1 FDDGRRFDIVQSAG
15 VLHHMADPFAGAR
28 RVCQLLKPGG
38 FIALGLYSAR
48 AREHL
53 RPAKALAR
61 SYRPD
66 TVRELRQAIIN
77 APDLDP
83 VRGPAVASRDF
94 YATSGCRDLLMH
106 VQEHELTIADLRR
119 ILDENGLTFLGFH
132 QFAIPEVRADY
143 LARFPHDPA
152 GLDLDAWDAYEAD
165 HPRVFQRMYQ
175 FWAQKPG

>member
-1 FDDGRRFDIVQSAG
+1 MRRSLRHLATEGDKLG
-15 VLHHMADPFAGAR
+15 GYGLPRGHMALRMLIAESLAEQQIAAGPEHVLLTQGSSQALDLAAR
-28 RVCQLLKPGG
+28 QLLKPGG

-106 VQEHELTIADLRR
+106 VQEHELPLPSLV
-119 ILDENGLTFLGFH
+119 LD
-132 QFAIPEVRADY
+132 PKR
-143 LARFPHDPA
+143 
-152 GLDLDAWDAYEAD
+152 EA
-165 HPRVFQRMYQ
+165 
-175 FWAQKPG
+175 